1 MKTVKHSIA
10 LVINGSSGRL
20 LLVLR
25 PADDDTLPGLWG
37 LPAVTTEPGEDEDRA
52 VRRAGAHKLGVEV
65 VPGRLIGE
73 AESDSEAIAIRMR
86 DREATIARGLPAVPQ
101 RQPGTQYVD
110 WRWGEP
116 AELKPAARAGSLC
129 CQILLRARE
138 LRW

>member
-10 LVINGSSGRL
+10 LVIPGASGRL

-37 LPAVTTEPGEDEDRA
+37 LPAVTTQPGEGEDDA
-52 VRRAGAHKLGVEV
+52 VRRAGAQKLGVEV
-65 VPGRLIGE
+65 VPGALIGE
-73 AESDSEAIAIRMR
+73 AESDTEAAAIRMR
-86 DREATIARGLPAVPQ
+86 DREATIAAGIPKVPQ
-101 RQPGTQYVD
+101 RHPGTQYVD
-110 WRWGEP
+110 WRWGDP
-116 AELKPAARAGSLC
+116 ADLRPAARDGSLC